1 MIAAPTQQIP
11 LLSNRNQPE
20 ASALVGRGW
29 RPLLAISFLPLALLL
44 TSPVQAQM
52 STSEIKA
59 EIAFAR
65 GLAADWT
72 FVNLAQAVLG
82 TVEGQ
87 GISGKAREELEL
99 VKCEVFVSGA
109 RSEPDALARL
119 DLFES
124 AFEAYQLF
132 IDGYPNSDFKSQ
144 AETGLVNTASIYG
157 RAIDLALEE
166 SVGETATELNAKK
179 ADVLTNTVLLTQSLI
194 EALAT
199 IPEEERSEVNRREL
213 AGLMLNRGQMLGEIG
228 RIEEEGEFHFNQALK
243 ALEDMIWE
251 FGEESVPGI
260 RGFKAMADIH
270 SYRGNFP
277 DASRYY
283 KAIISN
289 VLPLDP
295 KRWDR
300 LIEANGG
307 EFTTEEVAFRFT
319 FLELGTPGIVQTYME
334 MGKTKL
340 AADYALHMYNWQRK
354 EGLQYTRDGYQAL
367 LDVAKVLL
375 DIGGHIGGNQATGEA
390 QWFETE
396 EEMKSA
402 IRSKRQHDDTTS
414 FSLKIANLVN
424 QENKGNILQ
433 VRAQKL
439 ISEISTKPGM
449 VVSPDVLLQAAQGE
463 YFDGQ
468 YDMAIAGLHRV
479 LTALESREDA
489 ERLQY
494 GAQIMNLLANAHRR
508 SDRELEAAMAFREGV
523 MAWQGDPEQD
533 QLNSQGYLSMIKK
546 VAQRNPGDAILDGL
560 KTEAENLVTRYG
572 KESKADEIN
581 FNRGMK
587 KYASGDFD
595 GAATDF
601 DKINTDADYYER
613 ARVQRAICDFRA
625 KRIDAAL
632 AAFDEYVEVFV
643 PDPAHA
649 LESPVRK
656 AKRAEAMAAAEFFR
670 GLGLWMKAKQSNDPA
685 LWTRID
691 NLLVSYPSKYPTQ
704 DVLVPWTMQ
713 MVFDSRQARGDR
725 AGSRKMID
733 TMLQE
738 WPDNK
743 RTGASSGAYYNALLN
758 LRKGTSGEESQA
770 LLSEMADFLK
780 INNSLG
786 SAPFKSLRNESRHW
800 LDLGNYAEAERVLTQ
815 LVTTHSQEPELA
827 DQMRTYVLPDLGRAL
842 LFNGKVADA
851 KAILNPLVMDADAT
865 PSKATV
871 LNWSRCIAGWLS
883 GAELQIK
890 EIPGAGGTEEEWGK
904 LITKLDQISKA
915 GDKWTSCQWYEVKL
929 MVIYSYYSWSK
940 TDDRKL
946 ASAKNQLTQMDS
958 FFDDPSYA
966 AVDQYCEEA
975 EDETRQRL
983 GAGVLKSRYSHMA
996 RLLR

>member
-1 MIAAPTQQIP
+1 MIAAPTQQS
-11 LLSNRNQPE
+11 LLFPHRIQPK
-20 ASALVGRGW
+20 ASALASRAW
-29 RPLLAISFLPLALLL
+29 RPLLTAPLLFLAFFL
-44 TSPVQAQM
+44 TAPVQAQM
-52 STSEIKA
+52 SSSEVKA

-72 FVNLAQAVLG
+72 FVDLAQSVLA
-82 TVEGQ
+82 TVEKQ

-109 RSEPDALARL
+109 RSEPDAIARL
-119 DLFES
+119 ALFES
-124 AFEAYQLF
+124 AFESYQLF
-132 IDGYPNSDFKSQ
+132 IDGYSNSDFKSQ

-166 SVGETATELNAKK
+166 SVGEKATELIKNKVE
-179 ADVLTNTVLLTQSLI
+179 VLTDTVFLTQDLIDSL
-194 EALAT
+194 AS
-199 IPEEERSEVNRREL
+199 IPEDERTEANRREL

-228 RIEEEGEFHFNQALK
+228 RIEEEGEANFNRALT

-270 SYRGNFP
+270 SYRGHYP

-300 LIEANGG
+300 LIEANGR
-307 EFTTEEVAFRFT
+307 EFNTEEIAFRFT
-319 FLELGTPGIVQTYME
+319 FLELGTPGIVRTYQE
-334 MGKTKL
+334 MGETKL

-354 EGLQYTRDGYQAL
+354 EGLQYTREGYQAL
-367 LDVAKVLL
+367 LDVAKALL
-375 DIGGHIGGNQATGEA
+375 DIGGYIGGNQATGEA
-390 QWFETE
+390 QWFATE

-402 IRSKRQHDDTTS
+402 IRSKRQHDDTIS

-439 ISEISTKPGM
+439 ISVISTKPGM
-449 VVSPDVLLQAAQGE
+449 IVSPDVLLQAAQGE
-463 YFDGQ
+463 YFDGN
-468 YDMAIAGLHRV
+468 YDAAIAGLHRV
-479 LTALESREDA
+479 LAALDSHEDA

-523 MAWQGDPEQD
+523 IAWQGDPEQD

-546 VAQRNPGDAILDGL
+546 VVQRNPGDTTLDAL

-572 KESKADEIN
+572 KESKADEIH

-595 GAATDF
+595 GASEDF
-601 DKINTDADYYER
+601 DKINADADYYER
-613 ARVQRAICDFRA
+613 ARVQQAVCDFRA

-632 AAFDEYVEVFV
+632 AAFDEYIDVFV
-643 PDPAHA
+643 TDPAHT

-656 AKRAEAMAAAEFFR
+656 AKRTEALAAAEFFR
-670 GLGLWMKAKQSNDPA
+670 GLGLWMQAKQSNDQA
-685 LWTRID
+685 QWARID
-691 NLLVSYPSKYPTQ
+691 ELLVAYPSKYPTQ

-713 MVFDSRQARGDR
+713 MVFDSRQARGDQ
-725 AGSRKMID
+725 AGARQMID
-733 TMLQE
+733 TMLRD

-743 RTGASSGAYYNALLN
+743 RTGSSSGAYYNALLN
-758 LRKGTSGEESQA
+758 QRKEMTGEESRA
-770 LLSEMADFLK
+770 VLSEMANFLQ
-780 INNSLG
+780 ISNSLG

-800 LDLGNYAEAERVLTQ
+800 LDLGNFTEAERVLTL
-815 LVTTHSQEPELA
+815 LVTTHGQDPDQA
-827 DQMRTYVLPDLGRAL
+827 GQMRTYILPDLGRAL

-851 KAILNPLVMDADAT
+851 KAILNPLVMDADAS

-871 LNWSRCIAGWLS
+871 LTWARCISGWLS
-883 GAELQIK
+883 GADLQIK

-915 GDKWTSCQWYEVKL
+915 GDKWISCEWYEVKL
-929 MVIYSYYSWSK
+929 MVIYSYFTWSK
-940 TDDRKL
+940 TDSRKL
-946 ASAKNQLTQMDS
+946 VSAKKQLAQMDS
-958 FFDDPSYA
+958 FFDDPTYA
-966 AVDQYCEEA
+966 AVEQYCAEA
-975 EDETRQRL
+975 EGETRQRL
-983 GAGVLKSRYSHMA
+983 GAGVLKSRYIHMA

>member
-1 MIAAPTQQIP
+1 MIAAPTQPSP
-11 LLSNRNQPE
+11 LSSHRNQPK
-20 ASALVGRGW
+20 AAALAGCGW
-29 RPLLAISFLPLALLL
+29 RSLLAAPLLALIL
-44 TSPVQAQM
+44 TDPVQAQM
-52 STSEIKA
+52 STSEVKA

-72 FVNLAQAVLG
+72 FVDLAQSVLA
-82 TVEGQ
+82 TVEQQ
-87 GISGKAREELEL
+87 GIAGKAREELEL

-109 RSEPDALARL
+109 RSEPDAIARL
-119 DLFES
+119 TLFES
-124 AFEAYQLF
+124 AFEAYELF
-132 IDGYPNSDFKSQ
+132 ISGYPNSDFKSQ

-166 SVGETATELNAKK
+166 SVGEKATELNTKK
-179 ADVLTNTVLLTQSLI
+179 SDVLTETVRLTQYLI
-194 EALAT
+194 EALAS
-199 IPEEERSEVNRREL
+199 IPEEERSEANRREL

-228 RIEEEGEFHFNQALK
+228 RIEEEGEFHFNEALK

-307 EFTTEEVAFRFT
+307 VFTSEEVAFRFT
-319 FLELGTPGIVQTYME
+319 FLELGTPGIVRTYQE
-334 MGKTKL
+334 MGEAKL

-367 LDVAKVLL
+367 LDVAGALL
-375 DIGGHIGGNQATGEA
+375 DIGGYIGGNQTTGDA
-390 QWFETE
+390 RWFESE

-402 IRSKRQHDDTTS
+402 VRSKRQHDDTTS
-414 FSLKIANLVN
+414 FALKIANLVN

-439 ISEISTKPGM
+439 ISVISTKPGM

-463 YFDGQ
+463 YFDGN
-468 YDMAIAGLHRV
+468 YDAAIEGLHRV
-479 LTALESREDA
+479 LTALDSREDA

-546 VAQRNPGDAILDGL
+546 VAQRNPGDSTLDAL

-595 GAATDF
+595 GAAEDF
-601 DKINTDADYYER
+601 NKINADADYYER
-613 ARVQRAICDFRA
+613 ARVQSAVCDFRA

-632 AAFDEYVEVFV
+632 AAFDDYIDVFV

-649 LESPVRK
+649 LESPVRQ
-656 AKRAEAMAAAEFFR
+656 AKRTEAMAAAEFFR
-670 GLGLWMKAKQSNDPA
+670 GLGLWMKARQANDPA
-685 LWTRID
+685 QWARID
-691 NLLVSYPSKYPTQ
+691 ELLVGYPAKYPTQ

-713 MVFDSRQARGDR
+713 MVFDSRQARGDQ
-725 AGSRKMID
+725 AGARKMID
-733 TMLQE
+733 TMLRD

-743 RTGASSGAYYNALLN
+743 RTGASSGSYYNALLN
-758 LRKGTSGEESQA
+758 LRKGMTGEESRA
-770 LLSEMADFLK
+770 ILSEMADFLK
-780 INNSLG
+780 ISNSLG

-800 LDLGNYAEAERVLTQ
+800 LDLGDYDEAERVLTQ
-815 LVTTHSQEPELA
+815 LVTTHGQNP
-827 DQMRTYVLPDLGRAL
+827 DQAVQMQTYVLPDLGRAL

-851 KAILNPLVMDADAT
+851 KAILNPLVMDPGAS

-871 LNWSRCIAGWLS
+871 LNWARCIAGWLS

-890 EIPGAGGTEEEWGK
+890 EIPGAGGTEDEWDK

-915 GDKWTSCQWYEVKL
+915 GDKWTSCEWYEVKL
-929 MVIYSYYSWSK
+929 MVIYSYFTWSK
-940 TDDRKL
+940 TDSRKL
-946 ASAKNQLTQMDS
+946 DSAKKQLAQMDS
-958 FFDDPSYA
+958 FFDDPTYA

-975 EDETRQRL
+975 EGETRQRL
-983 GAGVLKSRYSHMA
+983 GAGVLKSRYTHMA